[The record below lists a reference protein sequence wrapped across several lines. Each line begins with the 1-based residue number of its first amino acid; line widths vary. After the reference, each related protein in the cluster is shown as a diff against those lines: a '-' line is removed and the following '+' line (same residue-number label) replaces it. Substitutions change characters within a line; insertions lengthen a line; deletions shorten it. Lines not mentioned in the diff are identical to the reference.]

1 MGSALAGPPDLQALA
16 LELLAA
22 DEDALNTI
30 PVLAPG
36 LEGAP
41 ERAFVSPGIPSFDC
55 CPQLTV
61 HVRDI
66 GDMDVS
72 PGGLNAGKR
81 NVTGKKIYVR
91 LVTTIIRCV
100 PDSRTGQILTTM
112 PLTSDL
118 EAAAEQTNAD
128 AWALYN
134 HIFSMWRSGDFLSLC
149 SNLVFEGAQSV
160 GEQGKCAGWT
170 MTLRAALDGYDDLE
184 TS

>member
-1 MGSALAGPPDLQALA
+1 LAGPADLQALA

-22 DEDALNTI
+22 DVEALDTI
-30 PVLAPG
+30 PILAPG

-41 ERAFVSPGIPSFDC
+41 ERAFVSPGVPSFDC

-61 HVRDI
+61 HAQDI
-66 GDMDVS
+66 LDADTT
-72 PGGLNAGKR
+72 PGGLGAGRR
-81 NVTGKKIYVR
+81 NVQGKKIYVR

-100 PDSRTGQILTTM
+100 ADSRTGQILTTM
-112 PLTSDL
+112 PLTTDL

-134 HIFSMWRSGDFLSLC
+134 HIFALWRSGGFLTVC
-149 SNLVFEGAQSV
+149 SNLIFEGARSV

-170 MTLRAALDGYDDLE
+170 MTLRAMLDGYDDLE
-184 TS
+184 VS

>member
-1 MGSALAGPPDLQALA
+1 MAGPPDLQALA

-22 DEDALNTI
+22 DEEALDTI
-30 PVLAPG
+30 PILAPG

-41 ERAFVSPGIPSFDC
+41 ERAFVSPGLPSFDC

-61 HVRDI
+61 HVQDI
-66 GDMDVS
+66 TDASVS
-72 PGGLNAGKR
+72 PGGLMEGKR

-100 PDSRTGQILTTM
+100 PDSRSGQILTTM
-112 PLTSDL
+112 PFTSDL
-118 EAAAEQTNAD
+118 QAAAEQTNAD

-134 HIFSMWRSGDFLSLC
+134 HIFAMWRSGDFLSLC
-149 SNLVFEGAQSV
+149 SNLVFEGARSV

-170 MTLRAALDGYDDLE
+170 LTLRAMLDGYDDLE
-184 TS
+184 AS